1 VSNPPRIWLDYRPVR
16 IGWIVADRDV
26 AQLTTAA
33 SWNSCLWGGRFN
45 PIIPMADRELAAK
58 LIRVFGV
65 DVLLPVEATDET
77 AAFIGSY
84 PHLHFTF
91 WGNSIFSDKRCE
103 FVDIR
108 HAVKR
113 AARHTAAGGR
123 FGPLARPVWAAADPL
138 APLFGC
144 LLGRYPDPTA
154 ITIDY
159 VRGIR
164 SVLDM
169 PDKAIADGE
178 QLSPEFLT
186 SITPLGITGFDLSL
200 RRERSGWSS
209 PGIILGIATD
219 FDDLLMFWNLRA
231 AGASICFHD
240 VTRADRT
247 KAFAEAFLAAIREHP
262 AAERNRVNFWSRAPD
277 WPREQ
282 WSCDL
287 DVSDLTPS
295 LCRGAGG
302 GLWNGLNV
310 RPVRP
315 QFSMW
320 HRDVVP
326 SYIENEDGAAA
337 SFALP
342 ERPCDDEDPQTLNQH
357 YVVTVDADQ
366 YGSALDDLAF
376 ATPFIPRMN
385 EFYGR
390 NFHHEYDK
398 ARSEPGRLGHGAV
411 GIITSVSSQRL
422 QVRAI
427 HVHQWMRQF
436 FAIFGVTVERS
447 EPGLRCSRLI
457 RQLGGLLGCRVFK
470 VRGARDLIRKYAAD
484 QSFTRSAAER
494 CIGDF
499 DEATRQMRFS
509 EFEHLYIQPRDGGKL
524 TPGEVLQYMTARGVF
539 RVGLDFKCSNCE
551 LMSWLH
557 LDEIKT
563 ISTCT
568 YCGHHFDVTPQLK
581 DRDWRYRRS
590 GLFGRD
596 DNQLGGIPVTLA
608 IQQLET
614 SLDDSLL
621 MYSTALE
628 FKSAT
633 AIIEPCEVDLVA
645 VVAGAAGIRETP
657 IQILFG
663 EGKTRT
669 EFDAN
674 DVRKLG
680 RLADAVPPD
689 LADAF
694 ILFAKTDEFTD
705 TEIRLAQTLNSEHR
719 RRVIL
724 WSREELEPFDL
735 YERSE
740 AKLGQEQYAT
750 TLTDMANVTARLW
763 FPTLP
768 TPC

>member
-1 VSNPPRIWLDYRPVR
+1 MR
-16 IGWIVADRDV
+16 IGWVAADRNV
-26 AQLTTAA
+26 AHLTTAA

-45 PIIPMADRELAAK
+45 PIIPMADHELADK

-65 DVLLPVEATDET
+65 DVLLPIEATDEMT
-77 AAFIGSY
+77 AFIASF
-84 PHLHFTF
+84 PHLHYTY
-91 WGNSIFSDKRCE
+91 WGTSIFDDKRCE

-113 AARHTAAGGR
+113 AARQIAAGTR
-123 FGPLARPVWAAADPL
+123 LGPVVRPAWDDADPL
-138 APLFGC
+138 APLFNL

-154 ITIDY
+154 TIIDY

-169 PDKAIADGE
+169 PDQTIADGE
-178 QLSPEFLT
+178 QLSPELLS
-186 SITPLGITGFDLSL
+186 SIAPLALTGFDLSH
-200 RRERSGWSS
+200 RRERSGWSN
-209 PGIILGIATD
+209 PGVLLGTATD
-219 FDDLLMFWNLRA
+219 FDDLLLFWNLRA
-231 AGASICFHD
+231 AGASMCFHD
-240 VTRADRT
+240 LTHTDRT
-247 KAFAEAFLAAIREHP
+247 KSFAEAFLAALRERP
-262 AAERNRVNFWSRAPD
+262 LAEQTRVNFWSRAPD
-277 WPREQ
+277 WPPTS
-282 WSCDL
+282 WVSDL

-295 LCRGAGG
+295 LCRGVDG
-302 GLWNGLNV
+302 GLWNGGNA

-315 QFSMW
+315 QFSIW

-326 SYIENEDGAAA
+326 SYSEDEDGAAA

-342 ERPCDDEDPQTLNQH
+342 ERPFDDDDPRALNQH
-357 YVVTVDADQ
+357 YVVAVDADQ
-366 YGSALDDLAF
+366 YGSALDDLTF
-376 ATPFIPRMN
+376 TTPFVPRMN

-390 NFHHEYDK
+390 EFHGEYDK
-398 ARSEPGRLGHGAV
+398 ARAEPGRLGRGAV
-411 GIITSVSSQRL
+411 GVITSLSSQRL

-436 FAIFGVTVERS
+436 FGLFGVTVERS

-457 RQLGGLLGCRVFK
+457 RQLGGLHGCRVFK
-470 VRGARDLIRKYAAD
+470 VRGARDLIRKYAPD
-484 QSFTRSAAER
+484 QSFTRSGAEQ
-494 CIGDF
+494 CIGEF

-509 EFEHLYIQPRDGGKL
+509 EFENLYIQPRDGGKL
-524 TPGEVLQYMTARGVF
+524 TPREVFQYMTSRGVF
-539 RVGLDFKCSNCE
+539 RVGLDFKCPNCQ
-551 LMSWLH
+551 LANWLH

-596 DNQLGGIPVTLA
+596 DHQLGGIPVTLA
-608 IQQLET
+608 IQQLDT
-614 SLDDSLL
+614 SLHDSLL

-633 AIIEPCEVDLVA
+633 GTIEPCEADLVA
-645 VVAGAAGIRETP
+645 VIAGAASIRETP

-680 RLADAVPPD
+680 QLADAVPSD

-694 ILFAKTDEFTD
+694 ILFAKTDAFTEN
-705 TEIRLAQTLNSEHR
+705 EIRLAQTLNSEHH

-724 WSREELEPFDL
+724 WSRDELEPFHL

-740 AKLGQEQYAT
+740 ARLGQQQLAT
-750 TLTDMANVTARLW
+750 TLGDMANVTAQLW
-763 FPTLP
+763 FPP
-768 TPC
+768 PAGPA